1 MGTANNVLIGLG
13 FFVILL
19 IVYFQGSKK
28 KPQPSKLNM
37 RADSPIAAGQSA
49 QVVPAPSASIPLNV
63 MFNYNGHT
71 FDAYETL
78 GIPAGSS
85 WDEVRVAFDKSV
97 SQADTAS
104 HEFYLTAFNAI
115 KTVQKF

>member
-1 MGTANNVLIGLG
+1 M
-13 FFVILL
+13 
-19 IVYFQGSKK
+19 
-28 KPQPSKLNM
+28 PSKLNM
-37 RADSPIAAGQSA
+37 RAGSPSTSAQTA
-49 QVVPAPSASIPLNV
+49 QVVPSELSSLPLNV

-85 WDEVRVAFDKSV
+85 WDEVRVAFDKSI
-97 SQADTAS
+97 SQVDGGS
-104 HEFYLTAFNAI
+104 QEFYLTAFNAI

>member
-1 MGTANNVLIGLG
+1 MDTANHVLIGLG

-19 IVYFQGSKK
+19 VVYFQGSKK
-28 KPQPSKLNM
+28 KPLPSKLNM
-37 RADSPIAAGQSA
+37 RAESPSISA
-49 QVVPAPSASIPLNV
+49 QTAQELPLELASLPLNV

-85 WDEVRVAFDKSV
+85 WDEVRVAFDKSI
-97 SQADTAS
+97 SQADNAN

>member
-28 KPQPSKLNM
+28 KPMPSKLNM
-37 RADSPIAAGQSA
+37 RAGSPSASAQSA
-49 QVVPAPSASIPLNV
+49 QVVSHELASLPLNV

-78 GIPAGSS
+78 GVPAGSS
-85 WDEVRVAFDKSV
+85 WDDVRVAFDKSI
-97 SQADTAS
+97 SQAGDTS
-104 HEFYLTAFNAI
+104 QEFYLTAFNAI

>member
-13 FFVILL
+13 IFVILL

-28 KPQPSKLNM
+28 KPMPSKLNM
-37 RADSPIAAGQSA
+37 RAGSPGTSTQTA
-49 QVVPAPSASIPLNV
+49 QVVPSELSSLPLNV

-85 WDEVRVAFDKSV
+85 WDEVRMAFDKSI
-97 SQADTAS
+97 SQSEDTS
-104 HEFYLTAFNAI
+104 QEFYLTAFNAI

>member
-1 MGTANNVLIGLG
+1 MGTANNVLIGIG

-19 IVYFQGSKK
+19 LVYFQGSKK
-28 KPQPSKLNM
+28 GPMPSKLNM
-37 RADSPIAAGQSA
+37 RAGSPNTATQAGQ
-49 QVVPAPSASIPLNV
+49 VASPQSLSLPLNV

-85 WDEVRVAFDKSV
+85 WDEVRAAFDKSI
-97 SQADTAS
+97 SQADDTS
-104 HEFYLTAFNAI
+104 HEFYLSAFNAI

>member
-1 MGTANNVLIGLG
+1 VGTANNVLIGLG
-13 FFVILL
+13 IFVILL
-19 IVYFQGSKK
+19 VVYFQGSKK
-28 KPQPSKLNM
+28 KSMPSKLNM
-37 RADSPIAAGQSA
+37 RAGSSSAPVQAA
-49 QVVPAPSASIPLNV
+49 QVVSPELSSLPLNV

-85 WDEVRVAFDKSV
+85 WDEVRAAFDKNI
-97 SQADTAS
+97 SQADNTS